1 MGNYNNLELEFI
13 ERTIRLI
20 GQYTDMIDGLEF
32 EDQLN
37 YTLTINCLLG
47 LIVMPKEKAFTYI
60 PKKPITIEFL
70 NTIGLKD
77 SRIDGSIKNLQE
89 LIKYLRN
96 AIAHFDIEVI
106 SLCDKKL
113 VDFIEFK
120 GHGKQPEIIAR
131 FSAPEIY
138 PFLKYYGK
146 ELCDNLKKHH
156 A

>member
-1 MGNYNNLELEFI
+1 MGNYNNLELDFI

-20 GQYTDMIDGLEF
+20 GQYTSMIQGLDF
-32 EDQLN
+32 DDQLN

-47 LIVMPKEKAFTYI
+47 LIVMPKERVITYV
-60 PKKPITIEFL
+60 PKEPINAESLQRMGLEKSTID
-70 NTIGLKD
+70 N
-77 SRIDGSIKNLQE
+77 SIRNLQE
-89 LIKYLRN
+89 LIQNLRH

-106 SLCDKKL
+106 SVCDNNL

-120 GHGKQPEIIAR
+120 GSGNQPAVIAR

-138 PFLKYYGK
+138 PFLQYYAHGISQ
-146 ELCDNLKKHH
+146 NLRKHR